1 MLLYNNKTM
10 KDDKIVVTVKGFKFN
25 NELQLTLNWDAD
37 LEDWKQAFKTILIHQ
52 TFCEETVKELFE
64 DYEEETT
71 NRVYSD
77 ADCIDDIVY
86 CSQSRKASSEGSMD
100 KRPDNLLY
108 TREL

>member
-1 MLLYNNKTM
+1 M

-52 TFCEETVKELFE
+52 TFCEGTVKELFE

-71 NRVYSD
+71 NYDLCNASS
-77 ADCIDDIVY
+77 IDDIMH
-86 CSQSRKASSEGSMD
+86 CSQSHKASSEGSMD
-100 KRPDNLLY
+100 NSPDNLLY
-108 TREL
+108 SRVRLR